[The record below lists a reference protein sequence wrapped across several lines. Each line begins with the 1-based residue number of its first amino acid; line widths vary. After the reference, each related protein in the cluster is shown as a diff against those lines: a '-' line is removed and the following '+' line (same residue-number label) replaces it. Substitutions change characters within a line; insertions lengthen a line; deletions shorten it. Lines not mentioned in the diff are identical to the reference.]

1 MLALVLLTMLGSL
14 SVATWELKNG
24 GLHSE
29 SDKREPVTTVKKSIS
44 DLDASQT
51 QPKGKESHH
60 SHSLECRYHTT
71 PPSRDLEPMDWDQLV
86 FETGSER

>member
-24 GLHSE
+24 GLPSE
-29 SDKREPVTTVKKSIS
+29 SSNRELVAAAEESIS
-44 DLDASQT
+44 DLDDSQT
-51 QPKGKESHH
+51 QSNDKESNH

-71 PPSRDLEPMDWDQLV
+71 PPARDLEPMDWDQVV